1 MTVLLFLAQKHRR
14 KCWEESFSLIR
25 VAVSRHSQLV
35 LVNVLAA
42 LLNMAKPIMQ
52 VIVHGIALHQLVFV
66 AICSLGHNVVAK
78 S

>member
-1 MTVLLFLAQKHRR
+1 MFCLHKYVMFRR
-14 KCWEESFSLIR
+14 
-25 VAVSRHSQLV
+25 
-35 LVNVLAA
+35 VLAA